1 MPRTKVRQD
10 TQIWN
15 SESYDDSVAPTQA
28 AYETNPLDGETDL
41 NNIRSMLNELRSV
54 RNDNWWDALTAPSTF
69 TGDSGYGVRGV
80 QAVAQDLWDTERKR
94 ILDRVSVVGASVGPI
109 AVNAQH
115 VILDAAGELP
125 GNTTA
130 AVGAV
135 TTLGTV
141 VAHAAVFDSAQLTEV
156 AGGDSL
162 TPKNLVKMV
171 DGATRDPITDGSGR
185 EVYGL
190 LQSESNTD
198 GHTITTT
205 TTTRVQISFVVANAT
220 GDDLEL
226 AAAGV
231 MDGKTI
237 DYAAVERFA
246 LVDLPEHA
254 FLGEAFTDAGAGA
267 VNRQNTYNNQGVTPV
282 DLTTNAILD
291 LESAGIYWEIRDD
304 LEARLFA
311 IIEGSA
317 GGSSEI
323 HIASGVDLYDNDAVD
338 VDFASGITARS
349 GGTRPIDI
357 GVNDGVIESTAGDL
371 ELQATAEL
379 NFDDGNKPAGW
390 SRAAG
395 ILLSDT
401 AQEWTDFEAEFGEVS
416 LLNAILQAKQIADR
430 DSEWAHVIGADI
442 VANTLI
448 TGAGGS
454 PNISA
459 TFPSYKGITFVDY
472 VEVFINGVKQ
482 RPGVDAAANNDV
494 YQSAVDAEKAVGAFY
509 CEYVLR
515 YRGGVNPD
523 NVNMVVWGQPTP

>member
-10 TQIWN
+10 TQVWN
-15 SESYDDSVAPTQA
+15 SEAYDDSIAPTQA
-28 AYETNPLDGETDL
+28 AFETNPVDAETDL

-54 RNDNWWDALTAPSTF
+54 RNDNWWDALTLPTTF
-69 TGDSGYGVRGV
+69 TGDSGIAVRGV
-80 QAVAQDLWDTERKR
+80 QDVAQDLWDTERKR
-94 ILDRVSVVGASVGPI
+94 ILQRVSVVGASIGPI

-115 VILDAAGELP
+115 AVLDAAGELP
-125 GNTTA
+125 GNTTI
-130 AVGAV
+130 AVGSV
-135 TTLGTV
+135 NTLGTI
-141 VAHAAVFDSAQLTEV
+141 AAYAATFDSAQLTEV
-156 AGGDSL
+156 TGGDAL
-162 TPKNLVKMV
+162 TPYNLAKII
-171 DGATRDPITDGSGR
+171 DAATRDPITDGSGR

-198 GHTITTT
+198 GFTATVSSPN
-205 TTTRVQISFVVANAT
+205 RLQISFVVANST

-237 DYAAVERFA
+237 DYAPVEQFA
-246 LVDLPEHA
+246 FGDMPKHA
-254 FLGEAFTDAGAGA
+254 FLGDAFVDAGAGA
-267 VNRQNTYNNQGVTPV
+267 VNRQQAYNNQGTTPV

-304 LEARLFA
+304 AEATLFR
-311 IIEGSA
+311 ITEGSA
-317 GGSSEI
+317 GGTSEVAI
-323 HIASGVDLYDNDAVD
+323 GSDVDLYDNDAAD

-349 GGTRPIDI
+349 GGTRPIDV
-357 GVNDGVIESTAGDL
+357 GVQDGIIESTAGDL
-371 ELQATAEL
+371 EIQAATEL
-379 NFDDGNKPAGW
+379 NFDDGNKPVGW

-416 LLNAILQAKQIADR
+416 LLNAIVQAKQDMERATQ
-430 DSEWAHVIGADI
+430 WAHVSTADI
-442 VANTLI
+442 AANTLI

-459 TFPSYKGITFVDY
+459 QMPDYEGLTFVTD
-472 VEVFINGVKQ
+472 VEVFINGIKQ
-482 RPGVDAAANNDV
+482 RPGADAAANHDV
-494 YQSAVDAEKAVGAFY
+494 YPSAVAGEQAVGAFY

-523 NVNMVVWGQPTP
+523 NINMVVYGQPL